1 MRLAW
6 FKDPDNIVYADAEQF
21 MDNFSKETGIE
32 DLKQQIEEFYAN
44 PTKEGLQLKGVKRTS
59 VKIFIPDLVFDEHI
73 EMGEN
78 VWLYMGENYECYCL
92 YNIGG
97 KPKEAKEYKFH
108 AHKDCEFFPCHK
120 TDDPDNFNCL
130 FCYCPLFA
138 MGRECGGN
146 FTYLENGI
154 KDCSACLVPHKRN
167 NYDYMV
173 KKINEFYKSLQE
185 KELRERSKE
194 I

>member
-6 FKDPDNIVYADAEQF
+6 FKNPDNVVYADAEEF
-21 MDNFSKETGIE
+21 MDNFSRETGIE
-32 DLKQQIEEFYAN
+32 DLRQQIEAFHAH
-44 PTKEGLQLKGVKRTS
+44 PTKEGLQLKGVKRTA
-59 VKIFIPDLVFDEHI
+59 VKIFIPDMVFDEHI

-97 KPKEAKEYKFH
+97 KAQEPHEYKFH
-108 AHKDCEFFPCHK
+108 AHKECEFFPCHE
-120 TDDPDNFNCL
+120 TNDPDNFNCL
-130 FCYCPLFA
+130 FCYCPLYA

-146 FTYLENGI
+146 FAYTENGI
-154 KDCSACLVPHKRN
+154 KDCSACLIPHKRN

-173 KKINEFYKSLQE
+173 NKINEFYKTLQE
-185 KELRERSKE
+185 KELAERNK
-194 I
+194 

>member
-1 MRLAW
+1 MRLSW
-6 FKDPDNIVYADAEQF
+6 FKNPDNIVYADAEEF

-32 DLKQQIEEFYAN
+32 DLRQQIEAFYAN
-44 PTKEGLQLKGVKRTS
+44 PTKEGLQLKGVKRTA
-59 VKIFIPDLVFDEHI
+59 VKVFIPDLVFDEHI

-97 KPKEAKEYKFH
+97 HAQEPKEYKFH
-108 AHKDCEFFPCHK
+108 AHKACEFFPCHE
-120 TDDPDNFNCL
+120 TNDPDNFNCL
-130 FCYCPLFA
+130 FCYCPLYA

-146 FTYLENGI
+146 FSYMENGI
-154 KDCSACLVPHKRN
+154 KDCSACLVPHKRD

-173 KKINEFYKSLQE
+173 KKINEFYKTLQE
-185 KELRERSKE
+185 KELAERDK
-194 I
+194 